1 MADPDDTTVG
11 LGRGPRLTDAD
22 LKHHSQ
28 ELGLMGFVFG
38 SKEHAPLNIAGLV
51 LVLCIIGMVVC
62 PFLPDTGGVT
72 AADMLRIFGS
82 IALASLTFLG
92 GYLGGRATH

>member
-1 MADPDDTTVG
+1 
-11 LGRGPRLTDAD
+11 
-22 LKHHSQ
+22 
-28 ELGLMGFVFG
+28 MGFVFG

-51 LVLCIIGMVVC
+51 LVLCIIGMVV
-62 PFLPDTGGVT
+62 PDTGGVT